1 MALKKLDI
9 AELMTEIVDLENGP
23 SVFSVSL
30 QKTDH
35 RDSWLATAV
44 IRGDH
49 RNLSVDHSDPVQ
61 ALEELRKVIMS
72 LICPTCHLYQPEKR
86 EQN

>member
-44 IRGDH
+44 SQGDQ
-49 RNLSVDHSDPVQ
+49 RKLSVEHSDPVQ
-61 ALEELRKVIMS
+61 ALEELRKVVMS
-72 LICPTCHLYQPEKR
+72 LIWLTCHLFGHR
-86 EQN
+86 E

>member
-9 AELMTEIVDLENGP
+9 AELMVEIVRLERGP
-23 SVFSVSL
+23 AVFSVSL
-30 QKTDH
+30 QKTDYQGT
-35 RDSWLATAV
+35 WTAYAV
-44 IRGDH
+44 LRADH
-49 RNLSVDHSDPVQ
+49 RNLSVEHPDPVQ
-61 ALEELRKVIMS
+61 ALEELRKLVMS